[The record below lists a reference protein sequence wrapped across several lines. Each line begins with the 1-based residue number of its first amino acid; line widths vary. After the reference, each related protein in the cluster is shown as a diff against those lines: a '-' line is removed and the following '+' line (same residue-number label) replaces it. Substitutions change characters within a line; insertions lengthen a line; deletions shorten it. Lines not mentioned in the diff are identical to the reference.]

1 MNVDVNIDV
10 EGNVCYFTIK
20 VNFFKEKEDI
30 FDVDGVTY
38 WPQSSRGFLSLN
50 AVFIFLCLFFR
61 VEHYGRKSSISVVFV
76 FMRAFSNRKYIHP
89 DPLMRRLSPLGGVL
103 GTKSLRQGPVRPSFL
118 RPPRRRPNNLKYCH

>member
-20 VNFFKEKEDI
+20 VNFFKEKENI

-38 WPQSSRGFLSLN
+38 WPQSSRGFFFLSHSFHFPLS
-50 AVFIFLCLFFR
+50 FFR
-61 VEHYGRKSSISVVFV
+61 VERYGRKSSISVVFV

-118 RPPRRRPNNLKYCH
+118 RPLRRRPNNLKYCH